1 MLLGPHW
8 THTSGLLLFS
18 QHINIDHRNHL
29 NMAPI
34 DIIHKPNSAELSRHI
49 FDDIRVR
56 LDTDVKAQIAANPLK
71 GISEN
76 IDDIMPPG
84 MAESYRYNLLKRQIE
99 SNWSDPNKF
108 ESVSDTDFSKFALT
122 LKATLAENN
131 LKPIAKD
138 DIRDIYNNLTRCNEV
153 DPWYDYIS
161 SIKWDGK
168 QRVRTWFINGL
179 GASIPSLKEEDSDY
193 LVEEVTQAWF
203 VGAVLRSRR
212 MQKFETVPILM
223 STKQGIGKTTFVQYT
238 ALYGVDESWY
248 ASTTRDIDDQQ
259 KFFESI
265 AGAKIIEW
273 GEAKQFKRD
282 DAEAMKAFISQE
294 ADKYR
299 APYAP
304 APTTNQRRW
313 VPIITTNENTLFSD
327 TTGSRRF
334 IPFVCN
340 PDKITHRIYYHEM
353 NTPENRYE
361 VEQVWAE
368 ALYLANNGALA
379 CISPRAEEL
388 AITPQKL
395 FTKANDFF
403 DELYTIL
410 DEEHPEIGDFVSNVE
425 LKKYEQELFTLFPE
439 MKNRAVT
446 STHILNHNPGEWAAH
461 TTAQKKTSR
470 ATGEMIKTTVRG
482 IRRVLKS
489 PRVTYNNLLDEQ

>member
-1 MLLGPHW
+1 MTPEETL
-8 THTSGLLLFS
+8 
-18 QHINIDHRNHL
+18 R
-29 NMAPI
+29 
-34 DIIHKPNSAELSRHI
+34 KPNSAELSRHI
-49 FDDIRVR
+49 FDDIRTS
-56 LDTDVKAQIAANPLK
+56 LPDDVISQITANPLK

-99 SNWSDPNKF
+99 TDWDSPGKF
-108 ESVSDTDFSKFALT
+108 ESISDTDFSKFALV
-122 LKATLAENN
+122 LKATLAENG

-161 SIKWDGK
+161 NIEWDGK
-168 QRVRTWFINGL
+168 PRVREWFIRGL
-179 GASIPSLKEEDSDY
+179 GAEIPSLSPEDSQY

-203 VGAVLRSRR
+203 VGAVLRSQR

-223 STKQGIGKTTFVQYT
+223 SPKQGIGKSTFVQYT

-304 APTTNQRRW
+304 TPTTNPRRW
-313 VPIITTNENTLFSD
+313 VPIITTNESTLFSD

-334 IPFVCN
+334 IPFICN
-340 PDKITHRIYYHEM
+340 VDKIIDRVYYHEM
-353 NTPENRYE
+353 NTPERRYE

-368 ALYLANNGALA
+368 ALHMANEGALA

-388 AITPQKL
+388 AKTPQKL

-403 DELYTIL
+403 DELYAIL
-410 DEEHPEIGDFVSNVE
+410 DEEHPEVGDFISNVQ
-425 LKKYEQELFTLFPE
+425 LKKYEQELFSLFPE
-439 MKNRAVT
+439 MKVRAIT
-446 STHILNHNPGEWAAH
+446 STHILGHNPGEWVSY
-461 TTAQKKTSR
+461 TASVKKPSR
-470 ATGEMIKTTVRG
+470 STGEMINTTVRG
-482 IRRVLKS
+482 IKRMQKS
-489 PRVTYNNLLDEQ
+489 PRVTYDNLLDAQ